1 MNPAEG
7 VSLRRRDLLALVAGM
22 TTVRP
27 LAARAQQKTMRVIGF
42 LNSAS
47 RDTNP
52 HLSSAFRQ
60 GLSENGYIEG
70 ENWTA
75 EYRYAD
81 GDYDRLPALAAEL
94 VSRKVDV
101 IVSIGGNVSARAAKN
116 ATSTI
121 PIVFSTGGDPVQGG
135 LVVSFARP
143 GGNLTGFSI
152 MAFELEAKRFEI
164 LSELVPHAG
173 VIAMLVYGR
182 SNDNDISGTPLSG
195 GGAQEV
201 ARAKGLKLHIV
212 KVGSE
217 SEFDAAFPTL
227 VELQAGAVIVSPD
240 ALFNSRPR
248 REQLVALASRYAI
261 PAIYQWREFADE
273 GGLISYGANLTT
285 LWHRL
290 GTYTGQILNGAKPAD
305 FPIQRPNKFELVIN
319 LKTAK
324 ALGLTVPQSL
334 LARADEVIE

>member
-1 MNPAEG
+1 MK
-7 VSLRRRDLLALVAGM
+7 RRDLFALVAGM
-22 TTVRP
+22 TTLRP
-27 LAARAQQKTMRVIGF
+27 LAARAQQKAMRVIAF
-42 LNSAS
+42 LNSGS
-47 RDTNP
+47 REQAGP
-52 HLSSAFRQ
+52 LGIAFRQ

-81 GDYDRLPALAAEL
+81 GDYDRLPALAADL

-101 IVSIGGNVSARAAKN
+101 VVSIGGDASARAAKN

-121 PIVFSTGGDPVQGG
+121 PIVFSTGGDPVQAG
-135 LVVSFARP
+135 LVASFARP

-152 MAFELEAKRFEI
+152 MAAELQAKRLEL
-164 LSELVPHAG
+164 LSELVPDAG

-182 SNDNDISGTPLSG
+182 ANDISGAPLSG
-195 GGAQEV
+195 GAAQEAA

-212 KVGSE
+212 KAGSE
-217 SEFDAAFPTL
+217 SEIDAAFSTL
-227 VELQAGAVIVSPD
+227 VELKAGAVIVSPD

-273 GGLISYGANLTT
+273 GGLISYGANLLV

-290 GTYTGQILNGAKPAD
+290 GLYTGQILNGVKPAD
-305 FPIQRPNKFELVIN
+305 LPIQRPNKFELVIN